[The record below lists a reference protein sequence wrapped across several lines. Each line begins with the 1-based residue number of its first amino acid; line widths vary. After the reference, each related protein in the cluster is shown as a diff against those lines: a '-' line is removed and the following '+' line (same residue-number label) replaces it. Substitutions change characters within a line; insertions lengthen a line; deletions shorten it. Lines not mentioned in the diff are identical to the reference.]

1 MRKNNIFY
9 MFCAFLSLFF
19 CNASFAG
26 VSIGVP
32 LSEDASC
39 NFVAMGEGYKSDWST
54 NCNLSGYP
62 SVAVSGIGICSSYKG
77 ESGEVYSGQLQ
88 IGGATCWCRMLLPVV
103 SKWVSNGT
111 HETEASCYSNCAY
124 RCVNALY
131 TMPLSEP
138 SAVKKAM
145 FGQGNLMYE

>member
-39 NFVAMGEGYKSDWST
+39 NFALIGANYNSDWST
-54 NCNLSGYP
+54 TCTLSGYP
-62 SVAVSGIGICSSYKG
+62 SVTVSGIGICSDNNG
-77 ESGEVYSGQLQ
+77 EVGEVYDGQLK

-111 HETEASCYSNCAY
+111 HETESDCYRICAY
-124 RCVNALY
+124 RCASSLY
-131 TMPLSEP
+131 TI
-138 SAVKKAM
+138 SAVKKAI
-145 FGQGNLMYE
+145 FGQGNIMYE